1 MARIS
6 VIVPVYKS
14 EKFLHRCVDSIL
26 SQTFRDLEL
35 ILMDDGSPDSSGAIC
50 DDYAQ
55 KDSRVHVIH
64 QENAGVCV
72 TRNNALD
79 WVYANSDAQWIFF
92 IDNDDWMHPETLER
106 LHKAAVDTGLKIA
119 ITAYGQTEGETPA
132 VKQEEMTPVIWQAG
146 DFYQQHFVNAT
157 VCWGKLY
164 HRSCFE
170 GRRYPPGKYIEDEF
184 LTYKLLFESEKL
196 AVIPAPMYAYY
207 YNPTGI
213 SKKAWVPK
221 RMDAWEAYEQQIAF
235 FESRSEKELVQF
247 RYRNYLES
255 IMVNIRAAE
264 ADKEKF
270 AKEIRI
276 IEKRARNVIRRAWH
290 EGCIEFWVD
299 FDMLVRF
306 YPLLTRL
313 YRFRL
318 EHQ

>member
-1 MARIS
+1 
-6 VIVPVYKS
+6 
-14 EKFLHRCVDSIL
+14 
-26 SQTFRDLEL
+26 
-35 ILMDDGSPDSSGAIC
+35 
-50 DDYAQ
+50 
-55 KDSRVHVIH
+55 
-64 QENAGVCV
+64 
-72 TRNNALD
+72 
-79 WVYANSDAQWIFF
+79 
-92 IDNDDWMHPETLER
+92 
-106 LHKAAVDTGLKIA
+106 
-119 ITAYGQTEGETPA
+119 
-132 VKQEEMTPVIWQAG
+132 
-146 DFYQQHFVNAT
+146 
-157 VCWGKLY
+157 
-164 HRSCFE
+164 
-170 GRRYPPGKYIEDEF
+170 
-184 LTYKLLFESEKL
+184 
-196 AVIPAPMYAYY
+196 MYAYY

-255 IMVNIRAAE
+255 IMVNIHAAE